1 MPAAPDQSVAGYSTD
16 DLTVG
21 TGTEAVTGRNATV
34 RYVGWLYSVSAPDG
48 KGAQFDAGTFSFVI
62 GAHSVIQGF
71 EMAVNGMKVG
81 GTRRAVIPPSLA
93 YGTSGNPASKI
104 GPDDTLVF
112 DIALINV
119 Q

>member
-1 MPAAPDQSVAGYSTD
+1 MPTAPEQSSAGYSTN
-16 DLTVG
+16 DLTLG
-21 TGTEAVTGRNATV
+21 TGTEATTGRTATV
-34 RYVGWLYSVSAPDG
+34 RYVGWLYSVSAPDH
-48 KGAQFDAGTFSFVI
+48 KGGQFDAGTFSFTI

-93 YGTSGNPASKI
+93 YGTSGNPAANI
-104 GPDDTLVF
+104 GPDATLVF
-112 DIALINV
+112 DITLIDL